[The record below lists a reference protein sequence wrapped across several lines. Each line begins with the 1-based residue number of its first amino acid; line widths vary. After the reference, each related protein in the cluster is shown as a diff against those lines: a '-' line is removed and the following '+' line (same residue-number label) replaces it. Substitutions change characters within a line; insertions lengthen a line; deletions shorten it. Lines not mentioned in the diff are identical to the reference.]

1 MNRPLVLTISVSIVH
16 YSYMSK
22 PSMHSFLIQGQPSL
36 RGSLPVN
43 GAKNFALK
51 VLPAALLMPGQVT
64 ITNVPHI
71 QDVITLE
78 KIIQSLGVQIET
90 RKRTRQLT
98 IPKNL
103 KTDLPI
109 DLAPKIRASIL
120 LIGPLLT
127 RFGTVRLPQPGGCS
141 LGRRPIDLFIQAFE
155 AMGATVRKVNEAYI
169 FSAQRLTGARIVFPR
184 ISVTGTETVIMAAT
198 LAQGTT
204 TIANA
209 AMEPEIIALAE
220 WLNRCGAKITDAG
233 TAEVKIQGVKK
244 LTPQPVDIIPDRI
257 EAGSFVILAAATR
270 SKLTITH
277 CVPEHL
283 ETCIQVLRT
292 MGVQIETTASTIK
305 LVKFPKKFKAVDIFT
320 HEYPGFPTDIQAPM
334 TVLLTQAA
342 GESRVTECLFEGRLL
357 FTDKLNKMGAKITV
371 SGEHT
376 AFVHGSTPLVGRRLE
391 SPDIRAGLAFVIAAL
406 VAKGET
412 QIDNV
417 YQIDR
422 GYEELEHRLRAVGVS
437 IQRISYERA

>member
-1 MNRPLVLTISVSIVH
+1 MP
-16 YSYMSK
+16 K

-78 KIIQSLGVQIET
+78 KIIESLGVAIQT
-90 RKRTRQLT
+90 NGRTRVMSV
-98 IPKNL
+98 PK
-103 KTDLPI
+103 KIDTDLPV

-120 LIGPLLT
+120 LIGPLLA
-127 RFGTVRLPQPGGCS
+127 RFGQVRLPQPGGCS
-141 LGRRPIDLFIQAFE
+141 LGRRPIDLFVQAFQ

-169 FSAQRLTGARIVFPR
+169 FSAKQLVGSKIIFPR
-184 ISVTGTETVIMAAT
+184 ISVTGTETVMMAAT
-198 LAQGTT
+198 LAKGTT
-204 TIANA
+204 TIVNA
-209 AMEPEIIALAE
+209 AMEPEIAALAD
-220 WLNRCGAKITDAG
+220 WLNRCGAKITGAG
-233 TAEVKIQGVKK
+233 TPEITIRGVKH
-244 LTPQPVDIIPDRI
+244 LTPQPVEIIPDRI

-270 SKLTITH
+270 SRLTITK

-283 ETCIQVLRT
+283 AVCLQVLRN
-292 MGVQIETTASTIK
+292 MGVQIETTDSTIR
-305 LVKFPKKFKAVDIFT
+305 LVKFPKQLKAVDIFT

-357 FTDKLNKMGAKITV
+357 FTDKLNKMGAQITV

-376 AFVHGSTPLVGRRLE
+376 AFVHGATPLVGRRLE

-406 VAKGET
+406 IAKGET

-422 GYEELEHRLRAVGVS
+422 GYEDLEHRLTSVGAS